1 MLNLDLVTTPA
12 APNSG
17 IQVGCL
23 SWLSLVH
30 IPFPMLQLWGAL
42 AKPNDPFRST
52 PGGMAVS
59 TAWPSAP
66 FCDKNPYTG
75 QTVFLE
81 KGVKQTL
88 IYKSMRAVVRTLPAD
103 EKCSARAV
111 SVYV

>member
-1 MLNLDLVTTPA
+1 PVL
-12 APNSG
+12 
-17 IQVGCL
+17 
-23 SWLSLVH
+23 H
-30 IPFPMLQLWGAL
+30 LWFASTV
-42 AKPNDPFRST
+42 PYDPFGST

-88 IYKSMRAVVRTLPAD
+88 IYKSMRAVVRTLTTY